1 MLPDFR
7 FLFAAIALCTSILV
21 FGLGA
26 AALLRAAH
34 EEVAQNPSWRG
45 TPEPRLAQSEEPA
58 NPVLAMLRVE
68 PVVAQSKIA
77 DAPASAA
84 SDDSRRID
92 AVAPAIAPAIAS
104 AMADEDNAV
113 AQRAPDSSEPI
124 ETAETEAPSPQTS
137 TPAQVFPAPTAQ
149 GTVESRA
156 ADTKIAASEQAS
168 SATGEQPSAAPVM
181 APTTAAAEGDPAAT
195 KIATL
200 APPLAALETEAAKA
214 VVEQDREE
222 AKKRLRAERAKER
235 RRLAARRARLAEQA
249 AAQPAIDPFGQ
260 LMQQTQLAQ
269 QMQPAQL
276 AAAKRKTR

>member
-92 AVAPAIAPAIAS
+92 TVAPAIAS
-104 AMADEDNAV
+104 AMADEDNPV
-113 AQRAPDSSEPI
+113 ARRAPDSSEPI

-168 SATGEQPSAAPVM
+168 SASGEQPSAAPVM

-235 RRLAARRARLAEQA
+235 RRLAARRARLAEHA

-260 LMQQTQLAQ
+260 LMQPTQLAQ

>member
-68 PVVAQSKIA
+68 PVVAQSNIA

-84 SDDSRRID
+84 PDDSRRID
-92 AVAPAIAPAIAS
+92 AVAPAIAS

-113 AQRAPDSSEPI
+113 ARRAPDSSEPI

-195 KIATL
+195 NIATL
-200 APPLAALETEAAKA
+200 APPLAVLETEAAKA